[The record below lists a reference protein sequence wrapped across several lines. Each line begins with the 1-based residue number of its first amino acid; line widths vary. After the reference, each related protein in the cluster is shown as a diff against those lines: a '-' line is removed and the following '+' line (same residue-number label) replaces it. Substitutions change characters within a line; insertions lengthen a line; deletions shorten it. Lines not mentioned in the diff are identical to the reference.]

1 MTNVNH
7 NIVLNFN
14 ISKKKYFNSISNT
27 NTNLSSGSCVVVGG
41 GVVMMQEGGVQLAWV
56 SAPVSPI
63 TRRMYL
69 EVGTFIQLGW

>member
-1 MTNVNH
+1 MNNVNH

-14 ISKKKYFNSISNT
+14 ISKKYFNSIS

-69 EVGTFIQLGW
+69 HQM

>member
-1 MTNVNH
+1 MKCESQYCFKLQH
-7 NIVLNFN
+7 F
-14 ISKKKYFNSISNT
+14 KKKYFNIIS

-69 EVGTFIQLGW
+69 HQM

>member
-1 MTNVNH
+1 M
-7 NIVLNFN
+7 FQ
-14 ISKKKYFNSISNT
+14 ISTFLKKYFNIIS

-69 EVGTFIQLGW
+69 DQM